1 MARLTNLASDINHS
15 NPLYIV
21 NIFRKYAQ
29 SDWEL
34 ISNDELHNDG
44 IYIFDKN
51 GRTEIVCLSNL
62 DLFRPIKLKK
72 GSQTILQNI
81 IYNDEVGTDTTKT
94 LNTLYGNFLNMKVMM
109 LLAQNPTI
117 IKPNSKVQ
125 AIRIANLRQEQS
137 MDQSLNLLVD
147 T

>member
-81 IYNDEVGTDTTKT
+81 IYNCH
-94 LNTLYGNFLNMKVMM
+94 LICRSISAGNLKNNKDG
-109 LLAQNPTI
+109 LL
-117 IKPNSKVQ
+117 
-125 AIRIANLRQEQS
+125 
-137 MDQSLNLLVD
+137 
-147 T
+147 